1 MGSVSPNFFSENLP
15 KEGSSNRNVSRASKV
30 TNTPTVAPKPRQAKE
45 VMAPAR
51 VQPSR
56 INRSNRMADIL
67 ANIEDDD
74 DSRAAVPRRRK
85 RQIIE
90 SDPEDTFKVP
100 DEIERNPMAPMA
112 PVKKKSRR
120 LNVENPQPPRGIPSL
135 LPLQTTSPAQVPPNF
150 RGKPKTHRETQ
161 AQQPQPPAPSN
172 PTVFAN
178 EDDSMQIEQG

>member
-1 MGSVSPNFFSENLP
+1 M
-15 KEGSSNRNVSRASKV
+15 
-30 TNTPTVAPKPRQAKE
+30 APKPRQAKE

-112 PVKKKSRR
+112 P
-120 LNVENPQPPRGIPSL
+120 
-135 LPLQTTSPAQVPPNF
+135 
-150 RGKPKTHRETQ
+150 
-161 AQQPQPPAPSN
+161 
-172 PTVFAN
+172 
-178 EDDSMQIEQG
+178 